1 MKKYGGVFSISFCV
15 EAEDEDDAADKLYA
29 ELNDSI
35 LHGISAAAFALHDD
49 IEEYEIT
56 QPKKKAKEK

>member
-29 ELNDSI
+29 ELDDCI

-49 IEEYEIT
+49 IEEY
-56 QPKKKAKEK
+56 

>member
-29 ELNDSI
+29 ELDDCI

-56 QPKKKAKEK
+56 QPKEKTK